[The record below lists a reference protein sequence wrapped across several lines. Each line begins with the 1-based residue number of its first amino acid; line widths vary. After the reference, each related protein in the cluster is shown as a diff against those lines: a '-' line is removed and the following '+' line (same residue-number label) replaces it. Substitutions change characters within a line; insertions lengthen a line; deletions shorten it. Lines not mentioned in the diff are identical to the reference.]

1 MIQIVFYARY
11 RELMG
16 QTNLKIE
23 FIGSLKDLLNRDE
36 LVRIPPD
43 AIITINHRVASRSET
58 IESGAQVSFL
68 PPVSGGCFL
77 TDGSTGHL

>member
-58 IESGAQVSFL
+58 IVSGAQISFL
-68 PPVSGGCFL
+68 PPVSGG
-77 TDGSTGHL
+77 